1 MERIDLTKPPTQAMT
16 LLIYGQPGIG
26 KSTVCAMLAAAA
38 EQAGEGVT
46 MLDSERGLLP
56 AAVAAGLRQSELLAA
71 SGKGSAFEVYQRLQ
85 ALITQ
90 PQGLVVLDTVTETS
104 ESILRDLASDTGT
117 VQIQAYGEQKHR
129 LARIVRAL
137 RDAAGAGTCA
147 IATAQQD
154 AQDIEGLP
162 GNWHPAVRKSMVT
175 DLVSQFDCVARLR
188 QVQDHESEA
197 LKLES
202 GTRYLDFRP
211 THQQVAK
218 CRTASELFA
227 GRATQW
233 HIYPM
238 RNQEDATR
246 LYAALKRRAAQ
257 IEGGKN
263 V

>member
-1 MERIDLTKPPTQAMT
+1 MERIDLSKPPTQAMT

-38 EQAGEGVT
+38 EASGEGVT

-56 AAVAAGLRQSELLAA
+56 AAVSVGLRHSELLAA
-71 SGKGSAFEVYQRLQ
+71 SGQGAAFEIFKRLQ
-85 ALITQ
+85 TLITQ

-104 ESILRDLASDTGT
+104 ESILRDLASDSGA

-129 LARIVRAL
+129 LARIVRAM

-147 IATAQQD
+147 VATAQQD

-188 QVQDHESEA
+188 QVQDHEADA
-197 LKLES
+197 LKLDS

-211 THQQVAK
+211 SMQQVAK
-218 CRTASELFA
+218 CRTAGELFS
-227 GRATQW
+227 GRPSQW

-238 RNQEDATR
+238 RNQDDASQ
-246 LYAALKRRAAQ
+246 LYDALNRRGAQ
-257 IEGGKN
+257 KERGNNG
-263 V
+263 

>member
-1 MERIDLTKPPTQAMT
+1 MERIDLTQPPTQAMT
-16 LLIYGQPGIG
+16 LLIYGSPGVG

-38 EQAGEGVT
+38 EQAGEGAVL
-46 MLDSERGLLP
+46 LDSERGLLP
-56 AAVAAGLRQSELLAA
+56 AAVAAKLQRSELLAA
-71 SGKGSAFEVYQRLQ
+71 SGTGSALEVYKKLQ
-85 ALITQ
+85 GLLAQ

-104 ESILRDLASDTGT
+104 ESILRDLASDSGA

-147 IATAQQD
+147 VATAQQD

-175 DLVSQFDCVARLR
+175 DLVSQFDCVARVR
-188 QVQDHESEA
+188 QVQDHEVEA
-197 LKLES
+197 LQLDA

-218 CRTASELFA
+218 CRTAGELFA
-227 GRATQW
+227 GRDTAW
-233 HIYPM
+233 HILPM

-246 LYAALKRRAAQ
+246 LYAALKRRTAQ
-257 IEGGKN
+257 IEG
-263 V
+263 